1 MTDQLIFVHDK
12 RRDAYVDKTSE
23 IVGLRPAGAYV
34 YVDYGAARVF
44 RYRKEHV
51 VCYPLLATR
60 RQVRIYKDETL
71 QEPYDTLFDYG
82 KYVRLGAGE
91 GLRSPAIEKSRIEAV
106 DAQPLAA
113 DKERLLSYFAEVLA
127 AKASLESETDTEAA
141 EEVPEGEKKSSIAAL
156 LAETMQR
163 IDPQDPRTALYAYLN
178 GRTAACDV
186 DNVALVY
193 PFGCNASQKLA
204 VQRALGN
211 RVSVVEGPPGTGKT
225 QTILNIVANLLM
237 QGKNRRCRVQQQC
250 GGGQRARQT
259 VEIRVWG
266 VDGRIGEPDQTAG
279 LFRGQTAGFH
289 ARPYVAVAGGGT
301 HGPANAAGRAV
312 GGHRRAF
319 SASTR
324 SWPTCGRNA
333 PMPNAST
340 VICCGNNRWT
350 TRGCGA
356 STAVSS
362 VRSTAGGRCRSGISL
377 PRGGRAEGR
386 RSLCGPDCCSGAAR
400 GPGSGCSRMRN
411 CCPPMPIASSTK
423 PTSPSFRPASPGS
436 GHRPTSSVRR
446 A

>member
-60 RQVRIYKDETL
+60 RQVRIYKDGTL

-106 DAQPLAA
+106 DAQPLPA

-163 IDPQDPRTALYAYLN
+163 IDPQDPRTALYAYLS

-186 DNVALVY
+186 DNAALVY

-204 VQRALGN
+204 VQRRWA
-211 RVSVVEGPPGTGKT
+211 
-225 QTILNIVANLLM
+225 
-237 QGKNRRCRVQQQC
+237 
-250 GGGQRARQT
+250 
-259 VEIRVWG
+259 
-266 VDGRIGEPDQTAG
+266 IG
-279 LFRGQTAGFH
+279 
-289 ARPYVAVAGGGT
+289 
-301 HGPANAAGRAV
+301 
-312 GGHRRAF
+312 
-319 SASTR
+319 
-324 SWPTCGRNA
+324 
-333 PMPNAST
+333 
-340 VICCGNNRWT
+340 
-350 TRGCGA
+350 
-356 STAVSS
+356 
-362 VRSTAGGRCRSGISL
+362 
-377 PRGGRAEGR
+377 
-386 RSLCGPDCCSGAAR
+386 
-400 GPGSGCSRMRN
+400 
-411 CCPPMPIASSTK
+411 
-423 PTSPSFRPASPGS
+423 
-436 GHRPTSSVRR
+436 
-446 A
+446 